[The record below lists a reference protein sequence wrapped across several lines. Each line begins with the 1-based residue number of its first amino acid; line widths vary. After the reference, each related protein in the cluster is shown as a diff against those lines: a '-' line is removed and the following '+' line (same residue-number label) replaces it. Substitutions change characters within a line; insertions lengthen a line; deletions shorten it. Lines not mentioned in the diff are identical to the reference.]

1 MSVLIKDMEM
11 PTSCESC
18 PCKTSDA
25 FGGLGCQTTG
35 YIPLR
40 KANQGRPD
48 WCPLVEIP
56 PHGRLIDADKL
67 KEEFPHDEDWD
78 YPVNTNS
85 YVVETID
92 KSPTIIEAEEGE

>member
-1 MSVLIKDMEM
+1 MSVLIKGMEM
-11 PTSCESC
+11 PTNCDVCPFCDYASARCDAVKGTPHTPESRYE
-18 PCKTSDA
+18 KRAD
-25 FGGLGCQTTG
+25 F
-35 YIPLR
+35 
-40 KANQGRPD
+40 
-48 WCPLVEIP
+48 CPLVEIP

-92 KSPTIIEAEEGE
+92 KSSTIIEAEEGE